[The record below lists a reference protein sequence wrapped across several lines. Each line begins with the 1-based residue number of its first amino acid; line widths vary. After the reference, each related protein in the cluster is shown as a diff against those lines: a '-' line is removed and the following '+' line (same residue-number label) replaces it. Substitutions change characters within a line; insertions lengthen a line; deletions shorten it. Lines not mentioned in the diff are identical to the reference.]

1 MEENNEY
8 VSVCVLSGS
17 SCTVLSVILRKK
29 ISSVIVFNYF
39 YEEKT

>member
-1 MEENNEY
+1 MEENNDY

-17 SCTVLSVILRKK
+17 SCTVLSIILRKK
-29 ISSVIVFNYF
+29 ISVIVFNYF